1 MGLIMSALDRLM
13 SGQLGGASTM
23 ARTHRRQ
30 AVISVVVNG
39 ADISALVNER
49 LVSLEITDEAG
60 IVADGFELTLDDRDF
75 AIAIPPTSATLSI
88 ALGYVGEALL
98 PMGVYSVDEVEP
110 SGCANKITLRGKS
123 ADMSAS
129 MKSQRKQSWHKT
141 TLGKVLSEIAA
152 RNQLKEAVAEE
163 FKKIALDHLDQ
174 SYESDIALLT
184 RLAEQYGAVGKP
196 SGGYLVFVKRGASL
210 KPTGEPLP
218 VIDVVL
224 SDDGFSSWSCSE
236 QERNYYG
243 SVRAFWHDKRNPKKD
258 NSVTVGKA
266 EPLKLIKTP
275 FKDEATAKAA
285 AQAELERSALGRY
298 SLNVTMIG
306 NPLIVAESTLNV
318 TGIKPECCGEWVV
331 TSVRHSVPGA
341 YTTSFTA
348 CRKSDFVRE
357 EMERKEQ
364 EREEKQKEA
373 TKKSGQRTKSA
384 TATKK

>member
-13 SGQLGGASTM
+13 SGQLGGSLTM
-23 ARTHRRQ
+23 ESVHCRQ
-30 AVISVVVNG
+30 VLISVVVDG

-49 LVSLEITDEAG
+49 LVSLEVTDEAG
-60 IVADGFELTLDDRDF
+60 IVSDGFELVLDDRDF
-75 AIAIPPTSATLSI
+75 AVAIPLTGATLSI
-88 ALGYVGEALL
+88 ALGYVGEAMV
-98 PMGVYSVDEVEP
+98 PMGVYSVDEIE
-110 SGCANKITLRGKS
+110 SGGRANKMTLRGKS

-152 RNQLKEAVAEE
+152 RNKLKEAFADEY
-163 FKKIALDHLDQ
+163 KKIAIDHLDQ

-196 SGGYLVFVKRGASL
+196 SGGYLVFVKRGASVNA
-210 KPTGEPLP
+210 KGEPLP
-218 VIDVVL
+218 VVSVDL
-224 SDDGFSSWSCSE
+224 SADGFSSWSCSE
-236 QERNYYG
+236 QERSYYG
-243 SVRAFWHDKRNPKKD
+243 SVRAYWNDKRNPKKD
-258 NSVTVGKA
+258 NSVTVGKV

-275 FKDEATAKAA
+275 FKDQASAKAA
-285 AQAELERSALGRY
+285 AQAELERGALGRY
-298 SLNVTMIG
+298 SLNVSMLG
-306 NPLIVAESTLNV
+306 NPLIVAESTINV

>member
-1 MGLIMSALDRLM
+1 M
-13 SGQLGGASTM
+13 SGQLGGSLTM
-23 ARTHRRQ
+23 ESVHCRQ
-30 AVISVVVNG
+30 VLISVVVDG

-49 LVSLEITDEAG
+49 LVSLEVTDEAG
-60 IVADGFELTLDDRDF
+60 IVSDGFELVLDDRDF
-75 AIAIPPTSATLSI
+75 AVAIPLTGATLSI
-88 ALGYVGEALL
+88 ALGYVGEAMV
-98 PMGVYSVDEVEP
+98 PMGVYSVDEIE
-110 SGCANKITLRGKS
+110 SGGRANKMTLRGKS

-152 RNQLKEAVAEE
+152 RNKLKEAFADEY
-163 FKKIALDHLDQ
+163 KKIAIDHLNQ

-196 SGGYLVFVKRGASL
+196 SGGYLVFVKRGASVNA
-210 KPTGEPLP
+210 KGEPLP
-218 VIDVVL
+218 VVSVDL
-224 SDDGFSSWSCSE
+224 SADGFSSWSCSE
-236 QERNYYG
+236 QERSYYG
-243 SVRAFWHDKRNPKKD
+243 SVRAYWNDKRNPKKD

-275 FKDEATAKAA
+275 FKDQASAKAA
-285 AQAELERSALGRY
+285 AQAELERGALGRY
-298 SLNVTMIG
+298 SLNVSMLG
-306 NPLIVAESTLNV
+306 NPLIVAESTINV

-364 EREEKQKEA
+364 DREEKQKEA

>member
-1 MGLIMSALDRLM
+1 MD
-13 SGQLGGASTM
+13 
-23 ARTHRRQ
+23 
-30 AVISVVVNG
+30 G

-49 LVSLEITDEAG
+49 LVSLEVTDEAG
-60 IVADGFELTLDDRDF
+60 IVSDGFELVLDDRDF
-75 AIAIPPTSATLSI
+75 AVAIPLTGATLSI
-88 ALGYVGEALL
+88 ALGYVGEAMV
-98 PMGVYSVDEVEP
+98 PMGVYSVDEIE
-110 SGCANKITLRGKS
+110 SGGRANKMTLRGKS

-152 RNQLKEAVAEE
+152 RNKLKEAFADEY
-163 FKKIALDHLDQ
+163 KKIAIDHLDQ

-196 SGGYLVFVKRGASL
+196 SGGYLVFVKRGASVNA
-210 KPTGEPLP
+210 KGEPLP
-218 VIDVVL
+218 VVSVDL
-224 SDDGFSSWSCSE
+224 SADGFSSWSCSE
-236 QERNYYG
+236 QERSYYG
-243 SVRAFWHDKRNPKKD
+243 SVRAYWNDKRNPKKD

-275 FKDEATAKAA
+275 FKDQASAKAA
-285 AQAELERSALGRY
+285 AQAELERGALGRY
-298 SLNVTMIG
+298 SLNVSMLG
-306 NPLIVAESTLNV
+306 NPLIVAESTINV

>member
-1 MGLIMSALDRLM
+1 MSALDRLM
-13 SGQLGGASTM
+13 SGRLGGSLTM
-23 ARTHRRQ
+23 ESVHRRQ
-30 AVISVVVNG
+30 VLISVVVDG

-60 IVADGFELTLDDRDF
+60 IVSDGFELVLDDRDF
-75 AIAIPPTSATLSI
+75 AIAIPPTGATLSI
-88 ALGYVGEALL
+88 ALGYVGEAMV
-98 PMGVYSVDEVEP
+98 PMGVYSVDEIE
-110 SGCANKITLRGKS
+110 SGGRANKMTLRGKS

-152 RNQLKEAVAEE
+152 RNKLKEAVAEE
-163 FKKIALDHLDQ
+163 YKKISIDHLDQ

-210 KPTGEPLP
+210 NAQGQPLP
-218 VIDVVL
+218 VVAVDL
-224 SDDGFSSWSCSE
+224 SADGFSSWSCSE
-236 QERNYYG
+236 QERSYYG
-243 SVRAFWHDKRNPKKD
+243 SVRAYWNDKRNPKKD

-275 FKDEATAKAA
+275 FKDQASAKAA
-285 AQAELERSALGRY
+285 AQAELERGALGRY
-298 SLNVTMIG
+298 SLNVSMLG
-306 NPLIVAESTLNV
+306 DPLIVAESTVNV

-341 YTTSFTA
+341 YTTSLTA

-373 TKKSGQRTKSA
+373 EKKSGRRTKST

>member
-1 MGLIMSALDRLM
+1 MGALDRLM
-13 SGQLGGASTM
+13 SGQLGGAATM

-39 ADISALVNER
+39 TDISALVNER

-75 AIAIPPTSATLSI
+75 AIAIPPTGATLSI
-88 ALGYVGEALL
+88 ALGYVGEALV

-152 RNQLKEAVAEE
+152 RNRLKEAVADE

-218 VIDVVL
+218 VVAVDL

-298 SLNVTMIG
+298 SLNVTMLG

-318 TGIKPECCGEWVV
+318 TGVKPECCGEWVV

-341 YTTSFTA
+341 YTTTFTA

-364 EREEKQKEA
+364 EREEQQKDAE
-373 TKKSGQRTKSA
+373 KKSGKRSA
-384 TATKK
+384 QTVKK

>member
-1 MGLIMSALDRLM
+1 M
-13 SGQLGGASTM
+13 SGQLGGSLTM
-23 ARTHRRQ
+23 ESVHCRQ
-30 AVISVVVNG
+30 VLISVVVDG

-49 LVSLEITDEAG
+49 LVSLEVTDEAG
-60 IVADGFELTLDDRDF
+60 IVSDGFELVLDDRDF
-75 AIAIPPTSATLSI
+75 AVAIPLTGATLSI
-88 ALGYVGEALL
+88 ALGYVGEAMV
-98 PMGVYSVDEVEP
+98 PMGVYSVDEIE
-110 SGCANKITLRGKS
+110 SGGRANKMTLRGKS

-152 RNQLKEAVAEE
+152 RNKLKEAFADEY
-163 FKKIALDHLDQ
+163 KKIAIDHLDQ

-196 SGGYLVFVKRGASL
+196 SGGYLVFVKRGASVNA
-210 KPTGEPLP
+210 KGEPLP
-218 VIDVVL
+218 VVSVDL
-224 SDDGFSSWSCSE
+224 SADGFSSWSCSE
-236 QERNYYG
+236 QERSYYG
-243 SVRAFWHDKRNPKKD
+243 SVRAYWNDKRNPKKD

-275 FKDEATAKAA
+275 FKDQASAKAA
-285 AQAELERSALGRY
+285 AQAELERGALGRY
-298 SLNVTMIG
+298 SLNVSMLG
-306 NPLIVAESTLNV
+306 DPLIVAESTVNV

>member
-1 MGLIMSALDRLM
+1 M
-13 SGQLGGASTM
+13 SGQLGGSLTM
-23 ARTHRRQ
+23 ESVHCRQ
-30 AVISVVVNG
+30 VLISVVVDG

-49 LVSLEITDEAG
+49 LVSLEVTDEAG
-60 IVADGFELTLDDRDF
+60 IGSAGFELVLDDRDF
-75 AIAIPPTSATLSI
+75 AVAIPLTGATLSI
-88 ALGYVGEALL
+88 ALGYVGEAMV
-98 PMGVYSVDEVEP
+98 PMGVYSVDEIE
-110 SGCANKITLRGKS
+110 SGGRANKMTLRGKS

-152 RNQLKEAVAEE
+152 RNKLKEAFADEY
-163 FKKIALDHLDQ
+163 KKIAIDHLDQ

-196 SGGYLVFVKRGASL
+196 SGGYLVFVKRGASVNA
-210 KPTGEPLP
+210 KGEPLP
-218 VIDVVL
+218 VVSVDL
-224 SDDGFSSWSCSE
+224 SADGFSSWSCSE
-236 QERNYYG
+236 QERSYYG
-243 SVRAFWHDKRNPKKD
+243 SVRAYWNDKRNPKKD

-275 FKDEATAKAA
+275 FKDQASAKAA
-285 AQAELERSALGRY
+285 AQAELERGALGRY
-298 SLNVTMIG
+298 SLNVSMLG
-306 NPLIVAESTLNV
+306 NPLIVAESTINV

>member
-1 MGLIMSALDRLM
+1 MSALDRLM
-13 SGQLGGASTM
+13 SGQLGGSLTM
-23 ARTHRRQ
+23 ESIHCRQ
-30 AVISVVVNG
+30 VLISVVVDG

-49 LVSLEITDEAG
+49 LVSLEVTDEAG
-60 IVADGFELTLDDRDF
+60 IVSDGFELVLDDRDF
-75 AIAIPPTSATLSI
+75 AIAIPPTGATLSI
-88 ALGYVGEALL
+88 ALGYVGEAMV
-98 PMGVYSVDEVEP
+98 PMGVYSVDEIE
-110 SGCANKITLRGKS
+110 SGGRANKMTLRGKS

-163 FKKIALDHLDQ
+163 FKKIAIDHLDQ

-196 SGGYLVFVKRGASL
+196 SGGYLVFVKRGASVNA
-210 KPTGEPLP
+210 KGEPLP
-218 VIDVVL
+218 VVSVDL
-224 SDDGFSSWSCSE
+224 SADGFSSWSCSE
-236 QERNYYG
+236 QERSYYG
-243 SVRAFWHDKRNPKKD
+243 SVRAYWNDKRNPKKD

-275 FKDEATAKAA
+275 FKDEATATAA
-285 AQAELERSALGRY
+285 AQAELERGALGRY
-298 SLNVTMIG
+298 SLNVTMLG

-331 TSVRHSVPGA
+331 TFVRHSVPGA
-341 YTTSFTA
+341 YASSFTA

>member
-1 MGLIMSALDRLM
+1 M
-13 SGQLGGASTM
+13 SGQLGGSLTM
-23 ARTHRRQ
+23 ESVHCRQ
-30 AVISVVVNG
+30 VLISVVVDG

-60 IVADGFELTLDDRDF
+60 IVSDGFELVLDDRDF
-75 AIAIPPTSATLSI
+75 AIAIPPTGATLSI
-88 ALGYVGEALL
+88 ALGYVGEAMV
-98 PMGVYSVDEVEP
+98 PMGVYSVDEIE
-110 SGCANKITLRGKS
+110 SGGRANKMTLRGKS

-152 RNQLKEAVAEE
+152 RNKLKEAFADEY
-163 FKKIALDHLDQ
+163 KKIAIDHLDQ

-196 SGGYLVFVKRGASL
+196 SGGYLVFVKRGASVNA
-210 KPTGEPLP
+210 KGEPLP
-218 VIDVVL
+218 VVSVDL
-224 SDDGFSSWSCSE
+224 SADGFSSWSCSE
-236 QERNYYG
+236 QERSYYG
-243 SVRAFWHDKRNPKKD
+243 SVRAYWNDKRNPKKD

-275 FKDEATAKAA
+275 FKDQASAKAA
-285 AQAELERSALGRY
+285 AQAELERGALGRY
-298 SLNVTMIG
+298 SLNVSMLG
-306 NPLIVAESTLNV
+306 NPLIVAESTINV